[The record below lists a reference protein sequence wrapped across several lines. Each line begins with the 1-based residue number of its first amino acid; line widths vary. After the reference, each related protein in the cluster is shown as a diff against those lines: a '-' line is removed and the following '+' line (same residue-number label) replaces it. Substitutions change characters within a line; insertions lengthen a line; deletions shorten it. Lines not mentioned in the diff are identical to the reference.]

1 MKKGPKK
8 KALAYLRRSNG
19 VNDSASEKR
28 QREAIDRAAAHAGYV
43 IEEDGY
49 FFDAKISGASELEDR
64 PALQKLFAILEDGDY
79 DTIFCEAIDR
89 IARSTLCGQ
98 VLCNQLKEMGVTAY
112 DSFGKN
118 LTTSTDGEQN
128 LIRDIMLCIA
138 SYEREK
144 IVARMLHGRKR
155 KKKDLKAK
163 ARKNN
168 RISTKVEG
176 KKAFGEDSKIEQAI
190 IKKIKTL
197 RKSKSKKHSTWGGI
211 ALALN
216 ESGFTNRAGNPWRM
230 ANVRKIGM
238 ANGLN

>member
-19 VNDSASEKR
+19 ANDSASEKR

-49 FFDAKISGASELEDR
+49 YFDAKISGASELEDR

-168 RISTKVEG
+168 RISTKVE
-176 KKAFGEDSKIEQAI
+176 QAI
-190 IKKIKTL
+190 IKKIKNL

-211 ALALN
+211 ASALN
-216 ESGFTNRAGNPWRM
+216 VAGITNRAGNPWRM